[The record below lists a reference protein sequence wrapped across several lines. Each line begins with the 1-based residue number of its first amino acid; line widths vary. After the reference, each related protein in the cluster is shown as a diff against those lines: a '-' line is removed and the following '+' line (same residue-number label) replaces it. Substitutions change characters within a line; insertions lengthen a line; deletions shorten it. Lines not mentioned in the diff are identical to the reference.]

1 MVEFLDRFGMGY
13 GCDVWLVRV
22 GDRLANAHVY
32 DDENLEWLD
41 GIANESTRWVGVE
54 HPSLVPLLELAWDGR
69 RLVIVTGDERGPTFV
84 QAASLLTDPVE
95 RETWAVSELANICDA
110 LTELRRHDRNFV
122 HRRACHEQILV
133 AADGHARLRA
143 AIAWV
148 AARARAGYLG
158 RGNSLVSPQWMSPE
172 QIEGKSLSPAS
183 DVFQLAA
190 TLYAAITLKR
200 PFQRDTDYDTLT
212 AVRDAAPPP
221 PPSTTNAPVRS
232 LVMANLARD
241 PSARLRD
248 PAELGEALRAIVPE
262 TPALLAAKM
271 ASLRPDKKPA
281 PNHSMTIVGAR
292 CHMQWDA
299 LAPTVANGVRHCASC
314 KHDVVHVR
322 SLEAVIPLLGKRCIK
337 YDGD

>member
-1 MVEFLDRFGMGY
+1 MVEFLDRFGVAY
-13 GCDVWLVRV
+13 GCEMWLVRARE
-22 GDRLANAHVY
+22 RLANAHVY
-32 DDENLEWLD
+32 DDENLEWLES
-41 GIANESTRWVGVE
+41 IATESTRWIDVE

-69 RLVIVTGDERGPTFV
+69 RLVIVTGDERGPTYV

-95 RETWAVSELANICDA
+95 RETWAIAELANICDA
-110 LTELRRHDRNFV
+110 LTALRRHDRAFV
-122 HRRACHEQILV
+122 HRRACHEQIFV

-148 AARARAGYLG
+148 AARARAGYVG

-172 QIEGKSLSPAS
+172 QLLGKPLSPAS

-200 PFQRDTDYDTLT
+200 PFQGNSDLDTLV
-212 AVRDAAPPP
+212 AVRDTTPP
-221 PPSTTNAPVRS
+221 PPSTIHAAVGA
-232 LVMANLARD
+232 LVMANLAKD
-241 PSARLRD
+241 PAARLRD
-248 PAELGEALRAIVPE
+248 PAELGDALRAIVPE

-292 CHMQWDA
+292 CHMQWDE

-314 KHDVVHVR
+314 KHDVVKVC
-322 SLEAVIPLLGKRCIK
+322 SLDAVIPLLGKRCIA